1 MPGGAGGSG
10 RGGGGSPE
18 WEVPAALV
26 ELSRGL
32 AEART
37 EEEIA
42 GLLARA
48 LEALFPGRAFCIRL
62 VDAKMLATT
71 TVYARGRLLDP
82 SPGPVRLRRA
92 ALRAAGLSEA
102 VLSAAGVE
110 VVDLDRP
117 ACHGTA
123 HALAVPIA
131 VGGAL
136 HGVLDLEWGEGE
148 ASDAA
153 RDETALSQVA
163 SHAAL
168 GLRNLRS
175 IEELT
180 FLKTWLEELLE
191 NANALIV
198 VTNRQREVLLF
209 NRAVAR
215 LTGRGRE
222 EALGADLLAMLP
234 AEERER
240 TAEVLD
246 RSIAGEAVSGFETRL
261 ALRGGGLAPVAFHT
275 APIAGHTG
283 EVQGVIAIGQDLS
296 PLRAMEARAEHFARL
311 AALGRLAAGV
321 VHELNNPL
329 VAIQAYSDSLLER
342 YRMGGLDP
350 ADLDKLRRI
359 RDAGERIQKF
369 SRDLLAYAR
378 PSGEPPERL
387 ALGALLEQAARM
399 CEPALRQA
407 GARLRLELA
416 PVPRIRGVRA
426 SLLQVFVNLVTN
438 AAQALPP
445 GGGEVALSLSAG
457 DGEVVAE
464 VRDDGAGMDAEVRA
478 RIFEPFF
485 TTKQGGRG
493 AGLGLPIVQGIV
505 GRHGGRIEVESEPG
519 RGSTFRVILPVGGGA
534 AGGALG
540 PQGTSE
546 RMP

>member
-1 MPGGAGGSG
+1 MAGG
-10 RGGGGSPE
+10 RGGPPRGRRGAPGR
-18 WEVPAALV
+18 EVPAALV

-48 LEALFPGRAFCIRL
+48 LEALFPGRSFCIHL
-62 VDAKMLATT
+62 VDAKSLATT
-71 TVYARGRLLDP
+71 TIYARGRLLEP
-82 SPGPVRLRRA
+82 APGPLRLRPA

-110 VVDLDRP
+110 IVGSDRP
-117 ACHGTA
+117 LCQGTA

-131 VGGAL
+131 AGGAL
-136 HGVLDLEWGEGE
+136 LGVLDLEWAEGQP
-148 ASDAA
+148 ADPA
-153 RDETALSQVA
+153 REQGVLDLVA

-198 VTNRQREVLLF
+198 VTNRQREVLLL

-222 EALGADLLAMLP
+222 EALGADLLGLLP

-240 TAEVLD
+240 AAEVLE

-261 ALRGGGLAPVAFHT
+261 LLRGGGLAPVAFHT
-275 APIAGHTG
+275 APIAGQTG
-283 EVQGVIAIGQDLS
+283 EVEGVIAIGQDLT
-296 PLRAMEARAEHFARL
+296 PLRAMEARAEHFQRL

-329 VAIQAYSDSLLER
+329 VAIQTYSDSLLER
-342 YRMGGLDP
+342 HGMGGLDP

-359 RDAGERIQKF
+359 REAGERIQKF
-369 SRDLLAYAR
+369 SRDLLSYAR
-378 PSGEPPERL
+378 PSGDPPERL
-387 ALGALLEQAARM
+387 DLGALLEQAARM

-407 GARLRLELA
+407 GARLRLTLA
-416 PVPRIRGVRA
+416 PAPRIRGVRS

-438 AAQALPP
+438 AAQALAP

-464 VRDDGAGMDAEVRA
+464 VRDDGTGMDDEVRA
-478 RIFEPFF
+478 RLFEPFF

-505 GRHGGRIEVESEPG
+505 ARHGGRIEVESAPG
-519 RGSTFRVILPVGGGA
+519 RGATFRVTLPVGGGPG
-534 AGGALG
+534 AGTPS

-546 RMP
+546 RIP